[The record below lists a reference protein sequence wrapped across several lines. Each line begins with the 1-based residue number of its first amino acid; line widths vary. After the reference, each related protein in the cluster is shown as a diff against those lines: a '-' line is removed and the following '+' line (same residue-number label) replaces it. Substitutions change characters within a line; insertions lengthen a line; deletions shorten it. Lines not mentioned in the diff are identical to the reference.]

1 MSGSYIIARENFKE
15 AQKHVSPNDDPIM
28 FNLITGLVSLT
39 EQIEDDFL
47 ALKAAFNG
55 GAAKSTAAAKPAQKP
70 AKKAAPR
77 TKRAAKKK
85 GRSR

>member
-15 AQKHVSPNDDPIM
+15 AQKHVSAADDPIM

-47 ALKAAFNG
+47 ALKAAFDG
-55 GAAKSTAAAKPAQKP
+55 GAAKSTAVAEP
-70 AKKAAPR
+70 AKKLAKKAPPA
-77 TKRAAKKK
+77 KRAAKKK

>member
-15 AQKHVSPNDDPIM
+15 AQKHVSASDDPIM

-47 ALKAAFNG
+47 ALKSAFDGG
-55 GAAKSTAAAKPAQKP
+55 GAAKPAAAAKSAK
-70 AKKAAPR
+70 KKAAPPA
-77 TKRAAKKK
+77 KRVAKKK
-85 GRSR
+85 RRSR

>member
-15 AQKHVSPNDDPIM
+15 AQKHVSPGDDPIM

-55 GAAKSTAAAKPAQKP
+55 GGAKKSAAARPAK
-70 AKKAAPR
+70 KKAAPPA
-77 TKRAAKKK
+77 KRSAKKR
-85 GRSR
+85 RSR